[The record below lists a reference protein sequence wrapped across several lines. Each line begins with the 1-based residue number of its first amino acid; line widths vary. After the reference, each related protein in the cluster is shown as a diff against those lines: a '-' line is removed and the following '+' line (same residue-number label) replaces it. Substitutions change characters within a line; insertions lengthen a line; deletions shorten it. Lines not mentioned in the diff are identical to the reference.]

1 VTPFEV
7 FAAITTLAGASGVPR
22 TLGVKITG
30 ESLFNDGFGVV
41 IFVLVLGVASAGEEA
56 TLAHIARL
64 FLMEAGGG
72 ILYGLVTGWIAYR
85 LLKEVDQYD
94 VEILITLGLVTGGY
108 ALAHRLHV
116 SGPLAMVVAGL
127 MIGNHG
133 RVYAMSPRTQ
143 ERLDAFWELVDNFL
157 NAVLFVLIGLEVVLL
172 DYAPLTLVAGFLMVP
187 LVLTARWISVG
198 IPISLLRWLRLA
210 VSPHAVK
217 ILTWGGLRGGI
228 SLALALSIPPGK
240 YYDLILTSTYIV
252 VAFSIIVQGLT
263 TGPVARRLNAAVAPA
278 P

>member
-1 VTPFEV
+1 MTPFEV